1 MDTNA
6 LQLKPNAAA
15 AGAGTRADRIAFSVL
30 RAIADQRLAPGTR
43 LSEGDLAKVFD
54 VSRTIVRQALTRL
67 AAQGLVGVRAK
78 KGWFIIEPG
87 NDEIRDTFAARR
99 LVEGALLRAFVP
111 VATAP
116 QLRALEQHLRRQRDA
131 IAGDDTALR
140 THLLTD
146 FHVQIAEMMGNAV
159 VTRLVRDLT
168 MRTNLI
174 SMLYQSG
181 QDASHS
187 ADEHRQVLNAL
198 RSRDAEQA
206 VRLMSQHLES
216 VERGLRDRRTVDP
229 VRQLRELLDADGDER
244 DHAAAGAKRGAASSS
259 SRSAARPAES
269 LPPARRET

>member
-1 MDTNA
+1 MDTITA
-6 LQLKPNAAA
+6 ESKPNASAS
-15 AGAGTRADRIAFSVL
+15 AGSRAERIAFSVL

-54 VSRTIVRQALTRL
+54 VSRTIVRQALTQL

-78 KGWFIIEPG
+78 KGWFIIEPRD
-87 NDEIRDTFAARR
+87 DEIRDTFAARR

-116 QLRALEQHLRRQRDA
+116 QLRALERHLRRQRDA

-146 FHVQIAEMMGNAV
+146 FHVQIAEMMDNAV

-187 ADEHRQVLNAL
+187 ADEHGQILKAL
-198 RSRDAEQA
+198 RGRDAELA
-206 VRLMSQHLES
+206 VRLMSRHLES
-216 VERGLRDRRTVDP
+216 VESGLRNRRTVDP
-229 VRQLRELLDADGDER
+229 VRQLRELLGADGDER
-244 DHAAAGAKRGAASSS
+244 DSVAAGVKGGGAARS
-259 SRSAARPAES
+259 SRSAARTPES
-269 LPPARRET
+269 RSSARRET

>member
-1 MDTNA
+1 MDTITA
-6 LQLKPNAAA
+6 ESKPNASAS
-15 AGAGTRADRIAFSVL
+15 AGSRAERIAFSVL

-54 VSRTIVRQALTRL
+54 VSRTIVRQALTQL

-78 KGWFIIEPG
+78 KGWFIIEPRD
-87 NDEIRDTFAARR
+87 DEIRDTFAARR

-111 VATAP
+111 AATAQ

-131 IAGDDTALR
+131 ITGDDTALR

-159 VTRLVRDLT
+159 VTKLIRDLT

-187 ADEHRQVLNAL
+187 ADEHGQILKAL
-198 RSRDAEQA
+198 RSRDAELA
-206 VRLMSQHLES
+206 VRLMSRHLKS
-216 VERGLRDRRTVDP
+216 VESGLRDRRTVDP
-229 VRQLRELLDADGDER
+229 VRQLRELLDADGALR
-244 DHAAAGAKRGAASSS
+244 DAAVMRAKGGAAGKA
-259 SRSAARPAES
+259 SRSAPRTPES
-269 LPPARRET
+269 RPPARRET

>member
-1 MDTNA
+1 MDTYTSQMKRHA
-6 LQLKPNAAA
+6 PAS
-15 AGAGTRADRIAFSVL
+15 GAGTRAERIAFSVV

-54 VSRTIVRQALTRL
+54 VSRTIVRQALTQL

-78 KGWFIIEPG
+78 KGWFIIEPRD
-87 NDEIRDTFAARR
+87 DEIRDTFAARR

-116 QLRALEQHLRRQRDA
+116 QLRALEQHLRRQREA
-131 IAGDDTALR
+131 IVGDDTALR

-187 ADEHRQVLNAL
+187 ADEHAEVLKAL

-216 VERGLRDRRTVDP
+216 VERGLRDRRSVDP

-244 DHAAAGAKRGAASSS
+244 DDASAGAKRGVAGRASRPTST
-259 SRSAARPAES
+259 PAES
-269 LPPARRET
+269 RP

>member
-1 MDTNA
+1 MDTGA
-6 LQLKPNAAA
+6 LESKPYAAA
-15 AGAGTRADRIAFSVL
+15 AGAGTRAERIAFSVL

-54 VSRTIVRQALTRL
+54 VSRTIVRQALTQL

-78 KGWFIIEPG
+78 KGWFIIEPSD
-87 NDEIRDTFAARR
+87 DEIRDTFAARR

-116 QLRALEQHLRRQRDA
+116 QLRALEHHLRRQRDA

-187 ADEHRQVLNAL
+187 ADEHGHVLKAL
-198 RSRDAEQA
+198 RRRDTEQA

-229 VRQLRELLDADGDER
+229 LRQLRELLDADGDAR
-244 DHAAAGAKRGAASSS
+244 DHIPAGAKRAAASTAPLSASS
-259 SRSAARPAES
+259 PTESRPA
-269 LPPARRET
+269 RHET